1 MDIRAIVAANVRRL
15 RLAAELS
22 QEALADAAAIDRTYM
37 SGIERG
43 RRNPSLLVLQRLAD
57 ALRVEIAQLVER
69 RSK

>member
-69 RSK
+69 PSK

>member
-57 ALRVEIAQLVER
+57 ALRVEVAQLVER